1 MLSLPNDRSFSLT
14 RYAPTPSGFL
24 HIGNILSFAI
34 TAHLADRY
42 NAKVL
47 LRIDDRDRERMELRY
62 VQDIFDTLNF
72 LDLPWQ
78 VGPQDIAQYE
88 AEWSQV
94 HRMPVYN
101 ALLQTLRQKGL
112 VFGCTCSRADV
123 WRQSPDGIYPG
134 TCRHRNI
141 PLDAPDVTWRL
152 RTDDRLISVNTLTD
166 SLVTEALPGDMKD
179 FIVRKRDGMPAYQ
192 LTSVGDDVHFGV
204 DLIVRGA
211 DLWHSTLAQVFLA
224 QVAGYH
230 SFAEATFHHHLLIE
244 DGVGGKMSKSAGA
257 TSIQYMRA
265 QGWSA
270 ADIWRELAR
279 LLGKDANVTT
289 RQQLPPFI

>member
-1 MLSLPNDRSFSLT
+1 MLSLPNDRSFALT
-14 RYAPTPSGFL
+14 RYATTPSWFL

-34 TAHLADRY
+34 TAHLAHRY

-78 VGPQDIAQYE
+78 VGPRDIAEYE

-94 HRMPVYN
+94 HRMQVYN
-101 ALLQTLRQKGL
+101 ALLETLRQKGL

-166 SLVTEALPGDMKD
+166 GIVTEALPGDMKD

-230 SFAEATFHHHLLIE
+230 SFAEATFHHHQLIE

-265 QGWSA
+265 QGRSA
-270 ADIWRELAR
+270 ANVWQELAV
-279 LLGKDANVTT
+279 LMGNDTNVNTW
-289 RQQLPPFI
+289 QELVQLM